1 MQKRFI
7 SSLRNKSLQL
17 LLAGGIL
24 ASSTTAF
31 AQKTTSASPYSQLGI
46 GQIREDLLPQ
56 YRAMGGISTAI
67 RTLDGIYYNT
77 NPSNPAS
84 YSAARLSVFDAGL
97 YGNYTQLKST
107 TRSANTADFAFSHI
121 TMTFPMQK
129 FGGISLGLLPFS
141 DVGYRTNSQESINSQ
156 TFNKVF
162 TGEGGLTKAYAGW
175 GVRVYKGLSVGANMS
190 YLFGTLNDY
199 SRVEFPLSSG
209 ALNPQRQNKRE
220 IQGIIFDYGLQ
231 YEQPIGKE
239 YALTFGY
246 SGSLNNDIKERTT
259 IFDTRTQPSSDP
271 DNQNIP
277 IDTTYMSERTS
288 RHLTLPLKHNIGVT
302 LARNGKWLVGADFKY
317 ADWSRFQ
324 VRNGEG
330 ELRKNYGVSV
340 GGQLTPDRSSLN
352 YLNHVDYRLGFRY
365 NKTQYFLA
373 GQDINDMAVTVGVGL
388 PLARTQYSSAFSKIN
403 FSAEFGQMGK
413 VANGLLRERYINFN
427 IGFTLNDRWFRRNQ
441 FD

>member
-56 YRAMGGISTAI
+56 YRAMGGINTGI
-67 RTLDGIYYNT
+67 RTFDNVYNT

-84 YSAARLSVFDAGL
+84 YSAARVSIFDAGL

-107 TRSANTADFAFSHI
+107 TRADNTADFAFSHI
-121 TMTFPMQK
+121 TMTFPMKK
-129 FGGISLGLLPFS
+129 FGGISMGILPFS
-141 DVGYRTNSQESINSQ
+141 DVGYRTSSQEGINSEIY
-156 TFNKVF
+156 NKVF

-175 GVRVYKGLSVGANMS
+175 GVRVYKGLSIGANMS

-199 SRVEFPLSSG
+199 SRVEFPVTSG

-231 YEQPIGKE
+231 YEQPLSKE
-239 YALTFGY
+239 HVLSFGY

-259 IFDTRTQPSSDP
+259 IIDTRTAPSSDP

-277 IDTTYMSERTS
+277 IDTTYMSDRIS
-288 RHLTLPLKHNIGVT
+288 RHLTLPLKHNVGVT

-324 VRNGEG
+324 VRNGENR
-330 ELRKNYGVSV
+330 LRKNYGVAL
-340 GGQLTPDRSSLN
+340 GGQLTPDKSSLN
-352 YLNHVDYRLGFRY
+352 YLKQVDYRLGFRY
-365 NKTQYFLA
+365 NKTQYFQA
-373 GQDINDMAVTVGVGL
+373 GENINDMAVTVGVGL
-388 PLARTQYSSAFSKIN
+388 PLARTLYLGAFSKVN
-403 FSAEFGQMGK
+403 LSAEFGQMGK
-413 VANGLLRERYINFN
+413 AANGLLRERYINFN
-427 IGFTLNDRWFRRNQ
+427 IGFTLNDRWFRRNPI
-441 FD
+441 D